1 MLVVAELNRT
11 MKTNENNR
19 NKFVQLAAKKAN
31 TNLQAYLQTFG
42 KELLTAISKL
52 KITIMN
58 RKTLVNENKQA
69 LLEEVKGV
77 QTAADK
83 LTKSLASDI
92 Y

>member
-1 MLVVAELNRT
+1 MVTELNRT
-11 MKTNENNR
+11 MKTNENNK
-19 NKFVQLAAKKAN
+19 NKFVQLTIKKAN